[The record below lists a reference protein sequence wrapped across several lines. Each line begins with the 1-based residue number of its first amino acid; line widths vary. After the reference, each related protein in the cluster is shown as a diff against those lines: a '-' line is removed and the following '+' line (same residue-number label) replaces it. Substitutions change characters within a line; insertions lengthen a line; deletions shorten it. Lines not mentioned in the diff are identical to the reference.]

1 MIESVIYLS
10 PIVSLLLGIAVLA
23 VCSWQKISSSWVFRW
38 TKIFVAAS
46 FGFSIIFY
54 NRSAFPDY
62 MHTDK
67 FSAVFGGLMYVFA
80 GLTLFLS
87 RKWYAGMNLS
97 GTLFCAVLMM
107 ALVAGEILLV
117 SRNFLVTAGGIV
129 LMLLSNYLMF
139 LRADKKKNVEASSR
153 LYAGVA
159 LFMFALL
166 VTLVC
171 LLFLENTDLSYDAL
185 SLYFEENA
193 DNLTAFVLAAA
204 MVLIFVF
211 LLGLPPLH
219 FWYTETTG
227 QVVLPVFSYFT
238 LVTASVY
245 AAAFIR
251 LNAQVFSAISPKLE
265 LFYQGLAILAL
276 FAGALGA
283 CSGKNIRKIFAY
295 GTVYQLGIILLLM
308 QRLTPSAVNLAFVYL
323 VIFLISMSGVCACL
337 FSLKNKGEYLFM
349 LNDFSG
355 MAFKRPFVAAA
366 LTFFLFSLSGFPPFL
381 GFWSFFAAAADLVQH
396 NNFYQLALWLAA
408 LLILTYAYLQIIKT
422 LYFENSQITFDK
434 ADRGVYFI
442 IVLILGTM
450 MVLTSQPYFLLQN
463 FQEMLESVLIWQ

>member
-1 MIESVIYLS
+1 MIESAIYLS
-10 PIVSLLLGIAVLA
+10 PIVSLLLGMIFLL
-23 VCSWQKISSSWVFRW
+23 VCSWQKVSSSWIFRW
-38 TKIFVAAS
+38 TKIFIAAS

-62 MHTDK
+62 MHTDT
-67 FSAVFGGLMYVFA
+67 FSTVFGGLMYIFA

-97 GTLFCAVLMM
+97 GTLFCGVL
-107 ALVAGEILLV
+107 LQSLLAGEILIV
-117 SRNFLVTAGGIV
+117 SKHWVLTAAGIG
-129 LMLLSNYLMF
+129 LMLVSNYLMF

-153 LYAGVA
+153 LYAGAA
-159 LFMFALL
+159 LFITVLL
-166 VTLVC
+166 AV
-171 LLFLENTDLSYDAL
+171 LLGLLIWKNNDLSYEAL
-185 SLYFEENA
+185 SFYFEENA
-193 DNLTAFVLAAA
+193 DNFIAFALAAA

-238 LVTASVY
+238 LVPASAYTAG
-245 AAAFIR
+245 FIR

-265 LFYQGLAILAL
+265 LFYLGLAVLAL

-308 QRLTPSAVNLAFVYL
+308 QRLTPEAVNLVFVHL

-355 MAFKRPFVAAA
+355 MAFKRPFAAAA
-366 LTFFLFSLSGFPPFL
+366 LTMFLFSLAGFPPFL
-381 GFWSFFAAAADLVQH
+381 GFWSFFAGAADLVVH

-442 IVLILGTM
+442 IVLILWAM
-450 MVLTSQPYFLLQN
+450 IVLTVQPHFLLQN

>member
-10 PIVSLLLGIAVLA
+10 PIVSLLLGMFFLA

-38 TKIFVAAS
+38 TKIFMAAS

-62 MHTDK
+62 MHTDE
-67 FSAVFGGLMYVFA
+67 FSAVLGGLMYVFA
-80 GLTLFLS
+80 GLTLYLS
-87 RKWYAGMNLS
+87 RKWYTGMNLS
-97 GTLFCAVLMM
+97 GTLFCGVL
-107 ALVAGEILLV
+107 LQSLLAGEILVV
-117 SRNFLVTAGGIV
+117 SKHWGVTAGGIT
-129 LMLLSNYLMF
+129 LMLVSNYLMF

-153 LYAGVA
+153 LYAGAA
-159 LFMFALL
+159 LFITVLL
-166 VTLVC
+166 VVLSS
-171 LLFLENTDLSYDAL
+171 LLAWKNTDLSYDTL
-185 SLYFEENA
+185 SLFFEEN
-193 DNLTAFVLAAA
+193 TANFLAFALAAS

-227 QVVLPVFSYFT
+227 QVILPVFSYFT
-238 LVTASVY
+238 LVPASVY
-245 AAAFIR
+245 AAGFIR

-265 LFYQGLAILAL
+265 LFYLGLAVLAL

-308 QRLTPSAVNLAFVYL
+308 QRLTPETVNLAFVHL

-366 LTFFLFSLSGFPPFL
+366 LTIFLFSLAGFPPFL
-381 GFWSFFAAAADLVQH
+381 GFWSFFAGAADLVQH
-396 NNFYQLALWLAA
+396 NNFYQLALWLSA
-408 LLILTYAYLQIIKT
+408 LLILTYAYLQIIKSV
-422 LYFENSQITFDK
+422 YFENSQITFDK

-442 IVLILGTM
+442 IVLILGAMT
-450 MVLTSQPYFLLQN
+450 VLTIQPHFLLQN